1 MQHGL
6 GTIFVLIC
14 LVVYA
19 SKMSWKLLFVQ
30 VVSVPGS
37 FEVPVTA
44 QKLGKSGKYD
54 AILCIG
60 AVVS

>member
-1 MQHGL
+1 MVWN
-6 GTIFVLIC
+6 TFVLIFLAVC
-14 LVVYA
+14 A
-19 SKMSWKLLFVQ
+19 SKISYKLLVVQ

-44 QKLGKSGKYD
+44 QKLGKSGNFD

>member
-1 MQHGL
+1 
-6 GTIFVLIC
+6 
-14 LVVYA
+14 VYA
-19 SKMSWKLLFVQ
+19 SKISYKLLVVQ
-30 VVSVPGS
+30 VVTVPGS

-44 QKLGKSGKYD
+44 QKLGKSGKFD

>member
-1 MQHGL
+1 MQCGL
-6 GTIFVLIC
+6 GTTFVLIC

-19 SKMSWKLLFVQ
+19 SKMSWEHVQ

-60 AVVS
+60 VVVS